1 MDPRGATVG
10 FTWLAVLVISI
21 TFLGLGGVTW
31 GTSIIV
37 FLLVGVGFVATFGI
51 NFGLASHQAQLDK
64 DSPQTIAL
72 TQMTTELTTLKTT
85 VVDLTKKVEAIQKE
99 LDD

>member
-10 FTWLAVLVISI
+10 FAWIAIAAISVM
-21 TFLGLGGVTW
+21 FLYMGGITW
-31 GTSIIV
+31 GTSLVV
-37 FLLVGVGFVATFGI
+37 FLLVGVGFIVTFGV
-51 NFGLASHQAQLDK
+51 NFGLPAHQAQLDK

-72 TQMTTELTTLKTT
+72 TQMSSELTALKTT
-85 VVDLTKKVEAIQKE
+85 VNDLTKKVEAIQKE